1 MNFLKQTLFTV
12 AICFILQYFLPWWT
26 LVIGAGIGGY
36 MFGNG
41 GGMSFLSGLLGVGLL
56 WLAMA
61 MLIDV
66 QTQSILTEKVA
77 KIFPTKTPG
86 LLFLVTAIIGGLPGG
101 FAAMTGAMIKKAQQG

>member
-56 WLAMA
+56 WLVMA

-77 KIFPTKTPG
+77 KIFPTKIPG

-101 FAAMTGAMIKKAQQG
+101 FAAMTGAMIKKA